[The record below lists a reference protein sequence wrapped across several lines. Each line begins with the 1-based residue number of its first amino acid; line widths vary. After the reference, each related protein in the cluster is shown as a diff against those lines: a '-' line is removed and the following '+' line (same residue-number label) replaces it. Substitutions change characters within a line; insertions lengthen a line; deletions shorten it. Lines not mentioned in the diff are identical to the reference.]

1 MELFIATARAL
12 GDPARA
18 RALVALAEGE
28 LCLCQLV
35 HLLGL
40 SPSMVSRHLS
50 ILRAAGLV
58 ETRKEGR
65 WRFYRLP
72 GRSAPPAVRQGVRW
86 AIESLK
92 GEREIIQDAKAVC
105 GLRKKDLKKLA
116 ACYTV

>member
-1 MELFIATARAL
+1 MDLFIMIARAL

-18 RALVALAEGE
+18 RALVALADGE

-58 ETRKEGR
+58 ESRKDGR
-65 WRFYRLP
+65 WLFYRLP
-72 GRSAPPAVRQGVRW
+72 GRGAPPVARQAVRW
-86 AIESLK
+86 AIESLED
-92 GEREIIQDAKAVC
+92 ERQIVEDAKSVC
-105 GLRKKDLKKLA
+105 SLRKKDLKKLA